1 LKKSHANVLLGISI
15 FVTCFTVLTI
25 LINLDGSPEI
35 LFVNGFSMY
44 PAYLPFDMLIIE
56 DVEPDEI
63 DFGDVVI
70 IDNSVSWLP
79 YENYVAHRVVWMKVL
94 PHRISIGTQGD
105 NNPEMD
111 GMTDAEDIV
120 GKVSHRI
127 PFVGYIMAP
136 PFSYGVILGTALAFL
151 LGSKKTQKEKVK

>member
-1 LKKSHANVLLGISI
+1 LKKSHANALLGISI
-15 FVTCFTVLTI
+15 FVACFTVFTI
-25 LINLDGSPEI
+25 LINLDDGPKI
-35 LFVNGFSMY
+35 LFVNGISMY

-56 DVEPDEI
+56 NVEPEEI
-63 DFGDVVI
+63 DFDDVVI

-120 GKVSHRI
+120 GRVSHRI
-127 PFVGYIMAP
+127 PFVGYVMAP
-136 PFSYGVILGTALAFL
+136 PFSFAVILGTAIPFL
-151 LGSKKTQKEKVK
+151 FAQRKK